1 MVSLTLA
8 PGPEPTWP
16 PLTWSVRGAANRH
29 RGSETEACAVCW
41 RWWRGA
47 GMSGGVGWKMAT
59 LAAVLGVVALTVWA
73 AVAAGAVKGPGGV
86 VAGAVL
92 TALAAVTAGY
102 VPGIRDAVLRRHAEE
117 AAGLAALRLAGE
129 LPGGGPAGLL
139 DPRRGV
145 VGFAG
150 RELELAGLLGWCE
163 DGAARGVRLVT
174 GPGGVGKTR
183 LSVELCARLERR
195 GWRCVRA
202 GEGEEASALASA
214 RRGWPGRV
222 LGVVDCAET
231 GRGRGGLRG
240 GGGGDRGPGAVRV
253 LLLARSAGEW
263 RDRLAAGEPR

>member
-92 TALAAVTAGY
+92 TALAALYFHGRARSTAT
-102 VPGIRDAVLRRHAEE
+102 AS
-117 AAGLAALRLAGE
+117 LAGVSS
-129 LPGGGPAGLL
+129 A
-139 DPRRGV
+139 
-145 VGFAG
+145 
-150 RELELAGLLGWCE
+150 
-163 DGAARGVRLVT
+163 GVR
-174 GPGGVGKTR
+174 P
-183 LSVELCARLERR
+183 
-195 GWRCVRA
+195 
-202 GEGEEASALASA
+202 
-214 RRGWPGRV
+214 
-222 LGVVDCAET
+222 
-231 GRGRGGLRG
+231 
-240 GGGGDRGPGAVRV
+240 
-253 LLLARSAGEW
+253 
-263 RDRLAAGEPR
+263 